1 MAVVGDFIATARVEG
16 GSIICNPLIATA
28 IATAI
33 AIAIATEIQPT
44 ICLNLYRHTNEWHIW
59 RLQGN
64 MNVFDI
70 YIFLQQLQL
79 QAIANSAAL
88 YHKRYATVSE
98 KTLLE
103 MHSYYGAKRKRREL
117 FFSCKPI
124 TPILGPT
131 MGLNIEFQLNS
142 TSEKYWLEKFKRGR
156 MSCEQHHNSRP
167 NEMMKV
173 LHVAH

>member
-16 GSIICNPLIATA
+16 GSNICNPLIATA

-33 AIAIATEIQPT
+33 AIAIAAEIQPA
-44 ICLNLYRHTNEWHIW
+44 ICLNLHRHINEWHIW

-88 YHKRYATVSE
+88 YHKRYGTVAATTFQDA
-98 KTLLE
+98 TLFRIWLTAIN
-103 MHSYYGAKRKRREL
+103 S
-117 FFSCKPI
+117 F
-124 TPILGPT
+124 PT
-131 MGLNIEFQLNS
+131 LIQCFRMIFLKALNIEFELNP
-142 TSEKYWLEKFKRGR
+142 TSEEYWLEEFKRGR
-156 MSCEQHHNSRP
+156 MSCEQHHNSRS